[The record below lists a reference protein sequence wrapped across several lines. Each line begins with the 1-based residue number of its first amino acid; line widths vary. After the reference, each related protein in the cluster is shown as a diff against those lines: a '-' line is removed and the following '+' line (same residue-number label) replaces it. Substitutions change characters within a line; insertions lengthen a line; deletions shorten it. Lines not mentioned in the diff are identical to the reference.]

1 MVTSIPKSW
10 EEKSRSDAQWYG
22 RVTPEWMKEQAAFQQ
37 EEAERSRY
45 LELLDTQIASAKQS
59 NDPQRTIDQYKQMLA
74 ANRDNELAL
83 MNQRAAND
91 ASSQDKMYE
100 RMGALAREQAQSWL
114 STNKALADQA
124 YSFRSGESRQQYEQ
138 DKDMQMSSIRE
149 NEGVETRRRDSE
161 RNSALASFKRL

>member
-1 MVTSIPKSW
+1 MNIRQKRQEQIDW
-10 EEKSRSDAQWYG
+10 RSSQAL
-22 RVTPEWMKEQAAFQQ
+22 TPEEESRRFEQ
-37 EEAERSRY
+37 EERNRALNLY
-45 LELLDTQIASAKQS
+45 DIQIESAKLA
-59 NDPQRTIDQYKQMLA
+59 NDPQRTIEQYKQMLA

-124 YSFRSGESRQQYEQ
+124 YSFRSSESRQQYEQ

-161 RNSALASFKRL
+161 RNSALTAFKRL